1 MTYAQVKAKIQAA
14 LTLRQS
20 GTKVAVVKH
29 EEAEI
34 AILDYIEAAKANFS
48 EKYNSPFAGSAN
60 TILSKAIKHMA
71 VRELEDEAYF
81 YIGYVKC
88 GLFAVDTYLYEI
100 LIMQVI
106 DFSDP
111 QQDIPAFLFT
121 AQVRDPY
128 TGPMSCILD
137 EADGSGRYGN
147 MSIDWSQLTLGE
159 TYTCQSYMEGCL
171 FGYSLISDM
180 GTTGGGTSF
189 LKRESFPAVAGQT
202 VFTPTKFHLT
212 ADALVIINNSIQSP
226 DIYTIAGNTLT
237 FNAECN
243 ADDIVTILN

>member
-1 MTYAQVKAKIQAA
+1 M
-14 LTLRQS
+14 S
-20 GTKVAVVKH
+20 
-29 EEAEI
+29 
-34 AILDYIEAAKANFS
+34 
-48 EKYNSPFAGSAN
+48 SPADF
-60 TILSKAIKHMA
+60 TIFI
-71 VRELEDEAYF
+71 
-81 YIGYVKC
+81 
-88 GLFAVDTYLYEI
+88 
-100 LIMQVI
+100 
-106 DFSDP
+106 
-111 QQDIPAFLFT
+111 
-121 AQVRDPY
+121 Y
-128 TGPMSCILD
+128 TGHGFFATNTGKIVFNISEEDAVAAQTI
-137 EADGSGRYGN
+137 
-147 MSIDWSQLTLGE
+147 IDHIQSPKKLIISDA
-159 TYTCQSYMEGCL
+159 CQSYMEGCL